1 MAYAAPVPSSP
12 PMASA
17 NYANSAGSAN
27 TANYA
32 NTAGYAET
40 GGLPSVND
48 LQAARVNVGDIWYDG
63 NAYNPTGN
71 YVVYEI
77 ECNSYSADTNEN
89 GTRIGG
95 AGTSTNSTSME
106 LVSPYG
112 LVGFFRNFSEPGY
125 SSYCIPSPVSVFSP
139 N

>member
-12 PMASA
+12 PVASA

-40 GGLPSVND
+40 GGLPSISN
-48 LQAARVNVGDIWYDG
+48 LQAANLNVGIWYNYNG
-63 NAYNPTGN
+63 SAYNPTGN
-71 YVVYEI
+71 YVVYAMQ
-77 ECNSYSADTNEN
+77 CYSRT
-89 GTRIGG
+89 GGG
-95 AGTSTNSTSME
+95 AYTNSTSIG
-106 LVSPYG
+106 LVYPYG
-112 LVGFFRNFSEPGY
+112 LVGYFDNFFEPGY
-125 SSYCIPSPVSVFSP
+125 YSYCIPFPVSVFSP